1 MSDLKPQATL
11 REVSIEATPVTDEDE
26 LDALFGDVMLV
37 EKAIA
42 KITNV
47 HLDKLNDVDEF
58 AVEAFGDDWLEES
71 AKSINTEDTALGIN
85 GLKDKNDRQD
95 LQEKLQKELD
105 ALRSQHEFECEYID
119 QLEQEIISINNDR
132 DRQVQEL
139 TAQLDNLQNQLQNQQ
154 VPQSS
159 KPNTSD
165 DRDLSDRLAIHV
177 LQLEE
182 EFKHRLALA
191 SEIEAQKIAS
201 QYLQE
206 VEKKEEIIHQL
217 QDNNTALEISQQN
230 LTEELENTHRLL
242 QESTKTIEIAQ
253 SKLTEVT
260 AHRDQIEE
268 DLIQHLANQAKL
280 HQSLR
285 GLENE
290 YVSDLTRVDLARVQ
304 YSEQQIE
311 ELQEQVLRQASKA
324 SEYEAA
330 IQHWKE
336 QSVRHQH
343 HALQLS
349 AALDRLLAE
358 KPLKHLTE
366 TSMQTRNVI
375 GNDVR
380 NEQEYLSGRSPE
392 AISEQSPESSS
403 EKTSAKNP
411 VRSFRPNSKV
421 DLPAFL
427 TRNR

>member
-1 MSDLKPQATL
+1 VSDLKPKATL
-11 REVSIEATPVTDEDE
+11 REVLIAATPVNEEDD
-26 LDALFGDVMLV
+26 LDSLFADAKPQD
-37 EKAIA
+37 KAIA
-42 KITNV
+42 KITNLFLGN
-47 HLDKLNDVDEF
+47 LDDVNRDDVNLDDIDKF
-58 AVEAFGDDWLEES
+58 AVEAFGDDWLTNES
-71 AKSINTEDTALGIN
+71 APNHTEDTPKVLGRDE
-85 GLKDKNDRQD
+85 LADKPTHQD
-95 LQEKLQKELD
+95 LTEKLQKELD
-105 ALRSQHEFECEYID
+105 TLRSQHEFECEYVD
-119 QLEQEIISINNDR
+119 QLEQEIISITHDR

-139 TAQLDNLQNQLQNQQ
+139 TAQLETLQNQLQNQSQ
-154 VPQSS
+154 NHQLAQSAS
-159 KPNTSD
+159 PIGSD

-182 EFKHRLALA
+182 EFKHRLVIGL
-191 SEIEAQKIAS
+191 EIESQKIAS

-206 VEKKEEIIHQL
+206 ITRKDEVMHQL
-217 QDNNTALEISQQN
+217 QNDNHALEISQQS

-242 QESTKTIEIAQ
+242 QECTKTADIAQ
-253 SKLTEVT
+253 SKRIEVT

-268 DLIQHLANQAKL
+268 ELIQHFANQAQL

-290 YVSDLTRVDLARVQ
+290 YVNDLTRVQ

-324 SEYEAA
+324 AEYEAA

-343 HALQLS
+343 HSLQLS

-366 TSMQTRNVI
+366 DSIQPQKQTLY
-375 GNDVR
+375 
-380 NEQEYLSGRSPE
+380 ES
-392 AISEQSPESSS
+392 SESVLELSS
-403 EKTSAKNP
+403 EKSSA
-411 VRSFRPNSKV
+411 RSLRPNSKV

-427 TRNR
+427 VRNR

>member
-1 MSDLKPQATL
+1 VSDLKPKATL
-11 REVSIEATPVTDEDE
+11 REVLISATPVNEEDD
-26 LDALFGDVMLV
+26 LDSLFADVKPQD
-37 EKAIA
+37 KAIA
-42 KITNV
+42 KITNLFLGN
-47 HLDKLNDVDEF
+47 LDDVNRDDVNLDDIDKF
-58 AVEAFGDDWLEES
+58 AVEAFGDDWLTNES
-71 AKSINTEDTALGIN
+71 TPNDPEDTPKVLGAHEL
-85 GLKDKNDRQD
+85 GDKPAHQD
-95 LQEKLQKELD
+95 LTEKLQKELD
-105 ALRSQHEFECEYID
+105 ALRSQHEFECEYVD
-119 QLEQEIISINNDR
+119 QLEQEIISITHDR

-139 TAQLDNLQNQLQNQQ
+139 TAQLETLQNQLQNHQLA
-154 VPQSS
+154 QSAS
-159 KPNTSD
+159 PIGSD

-182 EFKHRLALA
+182 EFKHRLAIGL
-191 SEIEAQKIAS
+191 EIESQKIAS

-206 VEKKEEIIHQL
+206 ITRKDEVMHQL
-217 QDNNTALEISQQN
+217 QNDNHALEISQQA

-242 QESTKTIEIAQ
+242 QECTKTADIAQ
-253 SKLTEVT
+253 SKLIEVT

-268 DLIQHLANQAKL
+268 ELIQHFANQAQL

-290 YVSDLTRVDLARVQ
+290 YVNDLTRVQ

-324 SEYEAA
+324 AEYEAA

-343 HALQLS
+343 HSLQLS

-366 TSMQTRNVI
+366 DSIQPQKQTLY
-375 GNDVR
+375 
-380 NEQEYLSGRSPE
+380 ES
-392 AISEQSPESSS
+392 SESVLDLSS
-403 EKTSAKNP
+403 EKSSA
-411 VRSFRPNSKV
+411 RSLRPNSKV

-427 TRNR
+427 VRNR